1 MTSKTIQR
9 DWDNFLANL
18 AKRDGAVELAPRG
31 VSDDDARKVYRSRLF
46 VVEKDGAIIVER
58 PDASV
63 IDHAFSV
70 GDTLELLLV
79 VNNQRLL
86 GDCILRG
93 VEVRQINTS
102 TRNTCFTLEP
112 AKRVRVDQRRSF
124 FRIQTAASDLSPV
137 KLLAEGE
144 PIENEVAT
152 RMVNLG
158 GGGVGVS
165 IRGNRDTLKY
175 LQQHTQFR
183 CRIDIESEKKVVDL
197 DAKLVHISSLDTT
210 GLYLG
215 LHFMIPD
222 DKAGKQLQN
231 QLAQYATWLQRQQL
245 RRRRA

>member
-1 MTSKTIQR
+1 
-9 DWDNFLANL
+9 
-18 AKRDGAVELAPRG
+18 
-31 VSDDDARKVYRSRLF
+31 
-46 VVEKDGAIIVER
+46 
-58 PDASV
+58 
-63 IDHAFSV
+63 
-70 GDTLELLLV
+70 
-79 VNNQRLL
+79 
-86 GDCILRG
+86 
-93 VEVRQINTS
+93 
-102 TRNTCFTLEP
+102 
-112 AKRVRVDQRRSF
+112 
-124 FRIQTAASDLSPV
+124 
-137 KLLAEGE
+137 
-144 PIENEVAT
+144 
-152 RMVNLG
+152 MVNLG

-175 LQQHTQFR
+175 LQKHTQFR